1 MTHQCRHCKRFHDEG
16 LDFGRALGHVFCCER
31 YAQDILIKAL
41 SPYYTIIESPQL
53 VLGNTHRFGD
63 LLIVA
68 KPGFRRNLHIVEALV
83 ECKRGFGT
91 DGDVQE
97 AYKQAEDES
106 NALVVDPRVYGD
118 YFLSKLYD
126 RKLPVFVF
134 PVTHHILEALPPP
147 PNVGGIV
154 YEEGE
159 VKDLLVYIKVLILE
173 LEQALKRA
181 A

>member
-1 MTHQCRHCKRFHDEG
+1 MDQCIHCKRYSESG
-16 LDFGRALGHVFCCER
+16 LDFGRALGQVFCCEHH
-31 YAQDILIKAL
+31 AQDTLIRAL
-41 SPYYTIIESPQL
+41 SPYYTIIEQPQL
-53 VLGNTHRFGD
+53 ALGNVIRFGD

-68 KPGFRRNLHIVEALV
+68 RSSFRRDLHVVEALV

-91 DGDVQE
+91 DGDVKE

-126 RKLPVFVF
+126 RKLPVFIF
-134 PVTHHILEALPPP
+134 PATQHILEALPPP
-147 PNVGGIV
+147 PNVGGII

-159 VKDLLVYIKVLILE
+159 VKGLLVCIKFI
-173 LEQALKRA
+173 LKRA